1 MKYVDVRW
9 ATIVL
14 HKVLL
19 LCAGFSLFTG
29 CANHN
34 SMPNTADLL
43 PPLMEGKAVLVTY
56 RKAAK
61 PNNLPVENFIADQS
75 LGELRNNEFSWI
87 YLEPGAYTITT
98 QWPDAALIPTTER
111 NLNIESGQYYL
122 LEMHGGVGISVLF
135 QSRELKP
142 TSTSLKTGDY
152 SQAIKRLDH
161 CCQFIQG
168 NIHEGI

>member
-1 MKYVDVRW
+1 MKYVDVRRVPV
-9 ATIVL
+9 VL
-14 HKVLL
+14 HRALL

-34 SMPNTADLL
+34 SMPNTVDLL
-43 PPLMEGKAVLVTY
+43 PPLVQGKAVLVTY
-56 RKAAK
+56 RKAAR
-61 PNNLPVENFIADQS
+61 PNNLPVENFIAGQS

-87 YLEPGAYTITT
+87 YLDPGAYAITT
-98 QWPDAALIPTTER
+98 RWSDAALIPTTER

-122 LEMHGGVGISVLF
+122 LEMRGGIGIAVLF
-135 QSRELKP
+135 HSRELKP

-152 SQAIKRLDH
+152 SQAIKRLDN

-168 NIHEGI
+168 NIHDGI